1 MIGVSVSDILK
12 VLDQVPGWKAVM
24 GLPKRLKE
32 LEDRVAALEGKPAAK
47 AAEACPL
54 CEAPMKVTRVEDD
67 PVFGVMGL
75 KEHTLSCTAC
85 PHTETRQV
93 DPKKQR

>member
-24 GLPKRLKE
+24 GLPKRLQE
-32 LEDRVAALEGKPAAK
+32 LEDRVAALEGKPTAK

-54 CEAPMKVTRVEDD
+54 CESPMKVTRVEEH
-67 PVFGVMGL
+67 PVFGILGA
-75 KEHTLSCTAC
+75 KEHTLTCTGC
-85 PHTETRQV
+85 THTETRRV
-93 DPKKQR
+93 DPSKPR